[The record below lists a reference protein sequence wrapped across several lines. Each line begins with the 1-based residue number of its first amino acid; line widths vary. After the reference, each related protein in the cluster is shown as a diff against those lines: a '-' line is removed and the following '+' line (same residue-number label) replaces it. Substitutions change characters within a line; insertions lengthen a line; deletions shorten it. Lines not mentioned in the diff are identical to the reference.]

1 MKQTYSKDEWKQM
14 VLDYRNSGVGLVKW
28 CQLHNVSSYAMKYHM
43 YHKSSKKDCKDCIEQ
58 PAFVPLVI
66 TEHKPSVITIN
77 VDNASINVDQDTD
90 LVLLKDVLEA
100 LQ

>member
-14 VLDYRNSGVGLVKW
+14 ILDYRNSGMGLVKW

-43 YHKSSKKDCKDCIEQ
+43 YHKSSKKDCIEQ
-58 PAFVPLVI
+58 PAFIPLVI
-66 TEHKPSVITIN
+66 TIN
-77 VDNASINVDQDTD
+77 LDNASINVDQDTD

-100 LQ
+100 L

>member
-1 MKQTYSKDEWKQM
+1 MKQIYLKDEWKQM
-14 VLDYRNSGVGLVKW
+14 ILDYRNNGMGLVKW

-43 YHKSSKKDCKDCIEQ
+43 YHKSSKKDCIEQ

-77 VDNASINVDQDTD
+77 VDNDSINVNQDTD
-90 LVLLKDVLEA
+90 LVLLKDILEA
-100 LQ
+100 LL

>member
-1 MKQTYSKDEWKQM
+1 MKQTYSKNEWNQM
-14 VLDYRNSGVGLVKW
+14 IFDYRNSGMGLVKW

-43 YHKSSKKDCKDCIEQ
+43 YHKSSKKDCIAQ
-58 PAFVPLVI
+58 SAFVPLVI

>member
-14 VLDYRNSGVGLVKW
+14 VLDYCNSGIGLVKW

-43 YHKSSKKDCKDCIEQ
+43 YHKFSKKDCIEQ

-66 TEHKPSVITIN
+66 AEHKSSVITIN
-77 VDNASINVDQDTD
+77 LGNASINVDQDTD
-90 LVLLKDVLEA
+90 LILLKDVLEA